1 MSEESMPVRSVADV
15 KIVDVSADLGS
26 YEAADL
32 RRTLDELVSQNT
44 RKILVNLS
52 QVQHICSSAI
62 GAMVGALKRL
72 NQQGG
77 DLKVFGVAENINR
90 TFNLVG
96 ATGIVTI
103 YDTESC
109 ALNDF

>member
-1 MSEESMPVRSVADV
+1 MSEESMTVRTVADV
-15 KIVDVSADLGS
+15 KIVDVNADLGS

-32 RRTLDELVSQNT
+32 RRTLDDLVTQNT

-52 QVQHICSSAI
+52 PVQHISSVAI

-77 DLKVFGVAENINR
+77 DLKVFGLAENIKR
-90 TFNLVG
+90 TFDLVG
-96 ATGIVTI
+96 ATGVIEV
-103 YDTESC
+103 YNSEGC
-109 ALNDF
+109 AFDDF